1 MKNGHFAKAIVRQNG
16 LFWAE
21 LENAKKKKQE
31 NALQT
36 HYTCSMQ
43 ETALKLPLTLNKIER
58 FLNGVKNGH
67 FGKAIVRQ
75 NGLFWAELENTK
87 EIQQNALQT
96 HESCSMQETGRKNR

>member
-21 LENAKKKKQE
+21 LENAKEIQE

-43 ETALKLPLTLNKIER
+43 ETALKVQLTLNKIEK
-58 FLNGVKNGH
+58 FLKGVKNGH
-67 FGKAIVRQ
+67 FTNAIVRQ
-75 NGLFWAELENTK
+75 NGPFWPKLENGK
-87 EIQQNALQT
+87 KIQENALET
-96 HESCSMQETGRKNR
+96 HYTHSMQERARNNS